1 MDDDETWREKL
12 EARKRRADAVDAL
25 EESNRFKIAS
35 RDAPETAAVPTT
47 SLKVLKTSYQ
57 KADTSAEDRFSAEAR
72 PNTHRP
78 ARIGVRRVLP
88 WCVSWTPYARLCFA
102 RVPSPKD
109 F

>member
-72 PNTHRP
+72 PDTHRP
-78 ARIGVRRVLP
+78 ARIGVRRSSALVRLLE
-88 WCVSWTPYARLCFA
+88 PYARLCFA